1 MRVLISCHNNR
12 VVLALARV
20 SIPVLC
26 ALLIACAPPPRED
39 QDTRYELRGKIV
51 SVDKNQRQV
60 VLDHEEIPGFMGA
73 MTMPFKLK
81 SDWAFDQLG
90 AGDRLQATLVVTD
103 SGFWLEE
110 PIITK
115 GMPTDSAS
123 KAPSSGNEPR
133 AGDEVPDFSLI
144 NQDGKTIHLSQYRGR
159 ALAVTFIYTR
169 CPLSDY
175 CPLMSANFAEISRA
189 LQQNGDLFSK
199 THLLSVSI
207 DPTNDTPQVL
217 RSYGAAH
224 TEKYLDEKFQ
234 QWEFATGAPEELKRM
249 AQFFGFSFYEEK
261 DQIIHSLRTA
271 VIAPDGRIFKI
282 YRGNEWKTTDVLRD
296 LQILANTLPS

>member
-1 MRVLISCHNNR
+1 MVS
-12 VVLALARV
+12 ALARV
-20 SIPVLC
+20 SIPALC
-26 ALLIACAPPPRED
+26 SLLIACAPPPRED
-39 QDTRYELRGKIV
+39 QGTRYELRGKIV

-60 VLDHEEIPGFMGA
+60 VVDHEEIPGFMAA

-81 SDWAFDQLG
+81 SDWAFDQLS
-90 AGDRLQATLVVTD
+90 AGDRLQATLVVAD

-123 KAPSSGNEPR
+123 GASSSGNEPR

-189 LQQNGDLFSK
+189 LQQAGVANLGTAQ
-199 THLLSVSI
+199 THLLSVTI
-207 DPTNDTPQVL
+207 DPAHDTPQVL

-234 QWEFATGAPEELKRM
+234 QWEFATGAPEEIKRM
-249 AQFFGFSFYEEK
+249 AQFFGLSFYEEK

-296 LQILANTLPS
+296 LQILANMLPS